1 MSNVSTS
8 KFVNNEEAKTEDAE
22 LGLYLLRVVE
32 QFRSI
37 EKKIFAK
44 KRNQERVQ
52 QLRKKHKSIFTSYEN
67 ILEEDDFETA
77 ELISDQKIE
86 QIYLAEEF
94 EGLDD
99 DELDSDEEKEKF
111 KITMRLQPSLN
122 QLNHAYATVMLLKE
136 KIEHNVF
143 MTCKDLLDETEDC
156 MNALRKLRVQLLW

>member
-52 QLRKKHKSIFTSYEN
+52 
-67 ILEEDDFETA
+67 
-77 ELISDQKIE
+77 
-86 QIYLAEEF
+86 
-94 EGLDD
+94 
-99 DELDSDEEKEKF
+99 
-111 KITMRLQPSLN
+111 
-122 QLNHAYATVMLLKE
+122 
-136 KIEHNVF
+136 
-143 MTCKDLLDETEDC
+143 
-156 MNALRKLRVQLLW
+156 